1 MKNPSCLIMLIAFP
15 LAALGIAALLY
26 FRRLGLAPET
36 HPLEVLGQSA
46 GVGAAAGFFAM
57 LALLWVFCGW
67 RKYREIGVLA
77 RCDRGRLTDGEPA
90 VVRGRILPAGP
101 VIEDPFSGGECLL
114 FRYQISHWT
123 RGTSSG
129 RSHFYDALGIGMTS
143 CVVRNQR
150 VSVKLL
156 GFPLLDFAGTR
167 IEDLGRARE
176 YVASADLSPRRTVYP
191 EQEHEL
197 RLNQLEEGGTLRYEL
212 VSESWDRRFPEP
224 ESEDYERELEVKVV
238 RPGEEVCIV
247 GRYSAAHGGL
257 VPEASYRSDL
267 QIRLLKGRGERIRQV
282 LTRRT
287 AGYLLLASAAATAAW
302 GLGWLFLTGRL
313 HEILGW

>member
-15 LAALGIAALLY
+15 LAALGIAALLC
-26 FRRLGLAPET
+26 FLRLPLTPET
-36 HPLEVLGQSA
+36 HPLEILGQSA
-46 GVGAAAGFFAM
+46 GVGAAAGFFTM
-57 LALLWVFCGW
+57 LALLWVVCAW
-67 RKYREIGVLA
+67 RKVREIGVLA
-77 RCDRGRLTDGEPA
+77 RCDRGRLIDGEPA
-90 VVRGRILPAGP
+90 VVRGRIEPTGP

-114 FRYQISHWT
+114 FRYLISHWG
-123 RGTSSG
+123 RKTSSG

-143 CVVRNQR
+143 CVVRNPR

-176 YVASADLSPRRTVYP
+176 YVAGADFSPHRTVYP
-191 EQEHEL
+191 EQEHDL
-197 RLNQLEEGGTLRYEL
+197 RLIHVEEGGTLRHEL
-212 VSESWDRRFPEP
+212 AGESWDRTFPEP
-224 ESEDYERELEVKVV
+224 DSEEYERELEVKVV

-267 QIRLLKGRGERIRQV
+267 QIRLLRGRGERIRQV

-287 AGYLLLASAAATAAW
+287 AGYLVLASAAASAAW